1 MKSREE
7 RIFNFEQEY
16 SKLNPAQRKAVDCTE
31 GPVMVIAGP
40 GTGKTQILATR
51 IANLLLK
58 NPILPSNIL
67 CLTYTDAGVIAM
79 KKRLSEMIG
88 PESYDIGIF
97 TYHAF
102 CNKVISDH
110 AQEFNLFG
118 EHALAD
124 DLDIIEI
131 LLDILTKLP
140 STNPLFSLREYYS
153 QVIRNLKKLFQDIKK
168 ENWDVVELQ
177 NAIKHTLD
185 HLHLDPTLVY
195 LRNSKENKKGDL
207 NQRKYKEAKL
217 KYEKSLAAIQVFSKY
232 QEVLNQK
239 NLYDYDD
246 LINWVIDKFKMDEDF
261 LAAYQE
267 KYQYILVDE
276 YQDTN
281 GSQMEIIRL
290 LCSYWDSPN
299 IFAVGDDD
307 QAIYRF
313 QGANLSNMSDFIQR
327 YHPELILLQEN
338 YRSTQAILDASS
350 STINYNQDRL
360 VHVIDGLSK
369 ELMAAGKNKIYNS
382 LPAIIQYS
390 DAYSE
395 VQLTCQKIN
404 DLIKHQSISPSS
416 IAVLFRKND
425 EAESYARVLSHL
437 GIPFKQSK
445 TADVLAEPLIVAILN
460 ILQYLHIESKTPFGG
475 DESLSHILHQ
485 PFIGLDTIDLAKVF
499 WHFNLLK
506 ENLYATNQF
515 SSKPFSLRL
524 LIGDSTFLENAGIN
538 SKETFIEFSKSI
550 ENIIAEK
557 ELYTIQILIEKLFY
571 SFNIIEYILKSV
583 DKANQLQILHSF
595 FNYIKD
601 LSVKKPEIKLD
612 ELLQIFPK
620 LKEYNIPIP
629 VLKYSGIAEGVLLS
643 TMHSSKGLEFD
654 TVFIVNQTESSWK
667 RKQDSQYLLPDPYI
681 GTSNHSD
688 EDDRRLFYVAM
699 TRAERQL
706 YVSYPKIISAKKLQN
721 PCRFINELKGSGG
734 VSFNEEILSEDQFN
748 DHLTMNLS
756 FYRRNF
762 DQLDH
767 DYLIRFLEK
776 FEMSATSLQK
786 YLKCP
791 LTFYH
796 EIVLRIPGARTAY
809 MGFGNAIH
817 YALEKYISANISSE
831 ELDLELLKFNFMTG
845 MRRYKSHFTET
856 EYNRYSDEGLR
867 HLQGFLK
874 SHSDDWKSAIQIKTE
889 VPFKNKRYQSVP
901 ISGKIDRIDIYP
913 TGIRVIDYKTGNPNR
928 AKEKTKAPDEKQP
941 HGGEYWLQ
949 MAFYRILTN
958 TDSILYPSFLGGCFY
973 YIVPDNHGQYHSSY
987 MEPALEDVE
996 KVGKMITE
1004 SYEKIKK
1011 GIFTPGCGE
1020 EDCIWCNYYQQKK
1033 LASISEED
1041 EIEED

>member
-7 RIFNFEQEY
+7 RIYHFEQEY
-16 SKLNPAQRKAVDCTE
+16 SKLNPSQKKAVDCTE

-110 AQEFNLFG
+110 SQEFNLIG
-118 EHALAD
+118 DHALAD
-124 DLDIIEI
+124 ELDIVEI
-131 LLDILTKLP
+131 LLDILTNLP
-140 STNPLFSLREYYS
+140 STNPLFSLRDYYF
-153 QVIRNLKKLFQDIKK
+153 QAIRNLKKLFQDIKK
-168 ENWDVVELQ
+168 ENWDTRDLELALIQ
-177 NAIKHTLD
+177 TLD
-185 HLHLDPTLVY
+185 QLHLDPTLVY
-195 LRNSKENKKGDL
+195 LKNYKENKKGDL

-217 KYEKSLAAIQVFSKY
+217 KFEKSLAAIQIFSKY

-246 LINWVIDKFKMDEDF
+246 LINWVIEKFKTDEDF

-313 QGANLSNMSDFIQR
+313 QGANLSNMSDFIKR
-327 YHPELILLQEN
+327 YQPELILLQEN

-350 STINYNQDRL
+350 CTIELNHERL

-369 ELMAAGKNKIYNS
+369 ELIAAGKNKIYNS
-382 LPAIIQYS
+382 LPTIIQYS
-390 DAYSE
+390 DANSE

-404 DLIKHQSISPSS
+404 DLIKHQSISPGS
-416 IAVLFRKND
+416 IAVLFRKNN

-437 GIPFKQSK
+437 GIPYKQSK
-445 TADVLAEPLIVAILN
+445 TADVLAEPLINAILN
-460 ILQYLHIESKTPFGG
+460 LLQYLLIESKNPFGG
-475 DESLSHILHQ
+475 DENLSHILHQ
-485 PFIGLDTIDLAKVF
+485 PFLGLDTIDLAKVF

-506 ENLYATNQF
+506 ENLYANNQL

-524 LIGDSTFLENAGIN
+524 LIGDPMFLENAGIN
-538 SKETFIEFSKSI
+538 SKESFIEFSKSI

-557 ELYTIQILIEKLFY
+557 ELFTIQILIEKIFY
-571 SFNIIEYILKSV
+571 TFNIIEYILKSE

-595 FNYIKD
+595 FNYIKEI
-601 LSVKKPEIKLD
+601 SVKKPEIKLD
-612 ELLQIFPK
+612 ELLLIFPK

-629 VLKYSGIAEGVLLS
+629 VLKYSGIADGVLLS

-654 TVFIVNQTESSWK
+654 TVFLVNQTESSWK
-667 RKQDSQYLLPDPYI
+667 RRSDNQYHLPEQYI
-681 GTSNHSD
+681 GTDNHSE

-706 YVSYPKIISAKKLQN
+706 YISYPKIISSKKLQN
-721 PCRFINELKGSGG
+721 PCRFVNELMGSGG

-748 DHLTMNLS
+748 EHLSMNLS
-756 FYRRNF
+756 FHRRNF
-762 DQLDH
+762 DQLDQ
-767 DYLIRFLEK
+767 DYLNRFLEK

-791 LTFYH
+791 LSFYH

-809 MGFGNAIH
+809 MGYGNAIH
-817 YALEKYISANISSE
+817 YALEKYISTNVSSGQ
-831 ELDLELLKFNFMTG
+831 LDQDLLKFNFMTG

-856 EYNRYSDEGLR
+856 EFKRYSDEGLR
-867 HLQGFLK
+867 HLQGFLM
-874 SHSDDWKSAIQIKTE
+874 SHSNEWQSATQIKTE

-913 TGIRVIDYKTGNPNR
+913 NGIRVIDYKTGNPSR
-928 AKEKTKAPDEKQP
+928 AKEKTKPPDEKNP
-941 HGGEYWLQ
+941 NGGEYWLQ

-958 TDSILYPSFLGGCFY
+958 TDSFLYPSFLGGCFY
-973 YIVPDNHGQYHSSY
+973 YIVPDLHGQYHSSY
-987 MEPALEDVE
+987 LEPALEEVE
-996 KVGKMITE
+996 TVGKMITE
-1004 SYEKIKK
+1004 SYEKIRK

-1033 LASISEED
+1033 LISSPTDEEED
-1041 EIEED
+1041 ED